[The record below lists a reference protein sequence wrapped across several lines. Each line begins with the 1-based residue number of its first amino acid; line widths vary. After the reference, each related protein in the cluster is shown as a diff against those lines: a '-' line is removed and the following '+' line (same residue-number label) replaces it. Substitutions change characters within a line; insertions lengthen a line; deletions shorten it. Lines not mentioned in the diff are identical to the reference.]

1 MLIIPLTRTT
11 TDPLYEA
18 AFHLNV
24 DLALSFTRA
33 LDDTHTRIR
42 STSVYTQV
50 SGEPQIVETLVVETP
65 EQIAALIEATRASG
79 RRMLGRQVT
88 RTRTIGSPTTSPARP
103 S

>member
-24 DLALSFTRA
+24 DLTLSFTRA
-33 LDDTHTRIR
+33 LDDTHTRVR
-42 STSVYTQV
+42 STSVYTQT

-79 RRMLGRQVT
+79 RRMLTGT
-88 RTRTIGSPTTSPARP
+88 RAPTRANGISPARP